1 MTSEELNI
9 KFALV
14 ADHLESVA
22 RSLDGHDAFLNHL
35 EEGIDELRNENRRV
49 SNNLEELRGIVR
61 TAVRA
66 GIRERRQRH
75 QVEEEFRKQMR
86 EDESSFRKQMLEIE
100 TRHEQRFSRME
111 QNLAEIEARNQE
123 HLGRIE
129 TAVVR
134 MEMTVERLA
143 ELMAARNGHREK
155 D

>member
-22 RSLDGHDAFLNHL
+22 RSLDGHDTFLNRL

-75 QVEEEFRKQMR
+75 QVEEEFRKQM
-86 EDESSFRKQMLEIE
+86 LEIE
-100 TRHEQRFSRME
+100 TRHEQRFSRMG